1 MTEADMMLTSL
12 LMPILIGAVIYLFVR
27 GRSGDHPHGTTPG
40 LVGGVITPAEP
51 DRHRRSARRR
61 GRVRAWAMLRAS
73 VPNQGPAIRVGTVVV
88 LAIFAAGCGGGDA
101 TPATTTPVL
110 PASSIRVVVDTD
122 AAIDDLVALTFL
134 LASDDVDV
142 LAITVSGTGEV
153 RCPAGIGV
161 VQALLARTGDQ
172 TLPVA
177 CGRAS
182 PLQGTHEFPLEW
194 RDAAD
199 SGWGVLVPPEVPD
212 QGTRSA
218 VELLGE
224 TLEPDV
230 ALLTLGPLTNI
241 ADAFR
246 YDAELADRVASIVV
260 MGGAVDVTGNVVD
273 PDLNAVDS
281 EWNVYVDP
289 TAASEVFSSG
299 APVLL
304 VALDA
309 TNRVPV
315 TPVFLERLALNSH
328 TPAASLVAELYQ
340 ANPLVGS
347 GDAFFW
353 DPLAAAAVIDPSLL
367 TIERADIMVVNVDG
381 PDIGRTIRSDDGD
394 PIDVATSAD
403 AAVFEDLLL
412 RTLDDVQPDEALV
425 ELPPAVGEAV
435 VVYDG
440 TDCTYDGPTTVKA
453 GRMGFTFET
462 DDSAWVAAV
471 AHLTGEFTI
480 EEILAWVQANPDVQE
495 APPGI
500 DEVIVVPPGT
510 TTYVTVA
517 APGVGVV
524 CSPYEPGPLLI
535 AASLTVE

>member
-1 MTEADMMLTSL
+1 MF
-12 LMPILIGAVIYLFVR
+12 GATV
-27 GRSGDHPHGTTPG
+27 PHQ
-40 LVGGVITPAEP
+40 
-51 DRHRRSARRR
+51 R
-61 GRVRAWAMLRAS
+61 
-73 VPNQGPAIRVGTVVV
+73 PAIRVGTVVV
-88 LAIFAAGCGGGDA
+88 SAIFAAGCGGGDA
-101 TPATTTPVL
+101 TPATTTPVP
-110 PASSIRVVVDTD
+110 PASAIRVVVDTD

-161 VQALLARTGDQ
+161 VQELLARTGDQ
-172 TLPVA
+172 TVPVA
-177 CGRAS
+177 CGRAT
-182 PLQGTHEFPLEW
+182 PLDGAHEFPLEW

-199 SGWGVLVPPEVPD
+199 SGWGVLVPPDAPEP
-212 QGTRSA
+212 GTRSA

-230 ALLTLGPLTNI
+230 TLLTLGPLTNI

-246 YDAELADRVASIVV
+246 DDAELSDRVASIVV
-260 MGGAVDVTGNVVD
+260 MGGAVDVAGNVVN
-273 PDLNAVDS
+273 PDLDAVGS

-289 TAASEVFSSG
+289 TAASEVFGSG

-309 TNRVPV
+309 TNQVPV
-315 TPVFLERLALNSH
+315 TPVFIERLALNSH

-367 TIERADIMVVNVDG
+367 TTERSDIAVVKADG

-394 PIDVATSAD
+394 PIAVATSAD
-403 AAVFEDLLL
+403 AAAFEDLLL

-425 ELPPAVGEAV
+425 EPPPAVGEAV
-435 VVYDG
+435 VIYDG
-440 TDCTYDGPTTVKA
+440 TDCTYDGPTTVTA
-453 GRMGFTFET
+453 GRIGFTFET

-480 EEILAWVQANPDVQE
+480 EEILAWVQAHPDVQD
-495 APPGI
+495 APPGV
-500 DEVIVVPPGT
+500 DEVIVVPAGT

>member
-1 MTEADMMLTSL
+1 
-12 LMPILIGAVIYLFVR
+12 
-27 GRSGDHPHGTTPG
+27 
-40 LVGGVITPAEP
+40 
-51 DRHRRSARRR
+51 
-61 GRVRAWAMLRAS
+61 
-73 VPNQGPAIRVGTVVV
+73 
-88 LAIFAAGCGGGDA
+88 
-101 TPATTTPVL
+101 
-110 PASSIRVVVDTD
+110 
-122 AAIDDLVALTFL
+122 
-134 LASDDVDV
+134 
-142 LAITVSGTGEV
+142 
-153 RCPAGIGV
+153 
-161 VQALLARTGDQ
+161 
-172 TLPVA
+172 
-177 CGRAS
+177 
-182 PLQGTHEFPLEW
+182 
-194 RDAAD
+194 
-199 SGWGVLVPPEVPD
+199 
-212 QGTRSA
+212 
-218 VELLGE
+218 
-224 TLEPDV
+224 
-230 ALLTLGPLTNI
+230 
-241 ADAFR
+241 
-246 YDAELADRVASIVV
+246 
-260 MGGAVDVTGNVVD
+260 
-273 PDLNAVDS
+273 
-281 EWNVYVDP
+281 VYVDP
-289 TAASEVFSSG
+289 TAASEVLGSG

-309 TNRVPV
+309 TNQVPV
-315 TPVFLERLALNSH
+315 TPVFLERLALNRH
-328 TPAASLVAELYQ
+328 TPAASLVADLYE

-347 GDAFFW
+347 GDAYFW
-353 DPLAAAAVIDPSLL
+353 DPLAVAAVIDPSLL